1 MVDIVEIISKIGIF
15 IILGIKSCFFHISEC
30 FSSCIGIFSKVTRL
44 KNPEQNFKDFNQF
57 VKLVT
62 DDSEFEDEPGKGRDV
77 DSMQGC

>member
-1 MVDIVEIISKIGIF
+1 MVQVVEIISKIGIF
-15 IILGIKSCFFHISEC
+15 IILGVKSCFYHISEC

-62 DDSEFEDEPGKGRDV
+62 DDSEFDDEPGKSSTSDPG
-77 DSMQGC
+77 